1 MIVQKCVYVCILASV
16 CVCVYVCVCVMMGE
30 EGAAKGQ
37 HNPVRL
43 YTLLHEM
50 RGTASLPQLLIK
62 HHS

>member
-1 MIVQKCVYVCILASV
+1 MCVYLQV